1 LLYRTGKDAINNLHE
16 QISLAAS
23 LARNYHNQYLKA
35 HIDELNASVA
45 EYAKAA
51 GITSEE
57 ALIDLHKVLE
67 ALHEPERRLIKYMLS
82 VPLENTK
89 KTLTFN
95 GKQHTAA
102 DLRAEIIKILNSGI
116 TTEAEARL
124 LRTQLDGIIFQKDA
138 QGNVIY
144 KDGYPQPNLKYVDP
158 AGFSPSGT
166 KSINVGDID
175 FKVTALDQAS
185 VNKITKQYN
194 DSKYK
199 EEMDRVRTAVQ
210 AVHEA
215 TKSLNKIGNYWSQP
229 VSNRVAFYGWKDYIP
244 LKGLANHTK
253 IDEQLDFDSRAMGRE
268 LQDNTGSMDGRFS
281 VSRNPILQTMSD
293 GVRSALRAGRRD
305 LTQTIKN
312 LLPEGKYNPNGQG
325 HLAGKVALHI
335 PFEERDSVDLS
346 EYKGETTIFHYNDD
360 GSIDILVVAE
370 PKMRNAIRRSYKRIN
385 PLIELAN
392 KITGGVGMLHTRYNY
407 QFAPLNFVRD
417 ALTNAFT
424 IGAEMGPRE
433 AARFLTAVATQ
444 VTAKNGL
451 YKAMQVAALYDK
463 GDEKSRKILEAL
475 KNRDEYT
482 RNMVEM
488 IEQGGLVSYLQGL
501 GLKSNFIELHKSIG
515 KSGVITKIEDFNKF
529 VDTWTDMFEIASRG
543 AAYGIVKQNFYTK
556 NLADN
561 MSEKDAMQAAMVEAA
576 AYTKNLANFEQVGEM
591 GKALGAFYMF
601 FRPAATGAVRA
612 IEALAPAWPG
622 SLERAVFN
630 LPKSIKED
638 EAAVEAFKKNYS
650 EQQRNARVMTSALFG
665 LGMMGYAMAYMTA
678 DDDDLGRNAVATDN
692 MDQWTRYLRFH
703 IPKDITQAIGIK
715 DPVVFQIP
723 WGFGL
728 GAFAAAGAQIA
739 AMTSGHT
746 PVTKALSNIF
756 TSISLDS
763 FVPIPISKMPATE
776 MPLEFLLD
784 SIAPSV
790 ARPLLEFALN
800 KNGLGQAI
808 YNDQNRRMGDA
819 YTGGDKIPQ
828 LYKDVSVKIAKESTG
843 TLDVSPNTL
852 YFLSNSYIDGLGR
865 VIELLYGMPDVI
877 KGDKSFNPKTDLP
890 LMGSFFGAKSNV
902 DSREFSTVENKIK
915 SMERK
920 INMFDKADPLT
931 SAQYDVKHPFDR
943 MLVEMYNHQLNADL
957 NPLREEAKRIRLM
970 QGITPDTKAA
980 MLKMVTF
987 QENLVKR
994 NMIEQFK
1001 AFDVN
1006 P

>member
-1 LLYRTGKDAINNLHE
+1 
-16 QISLAAS
+16 
-23 LARNYHNQYLKA
+23 
-35 HIDELNASVA
+35 
-45 EYAKAA
+45 
-51 GITSEE
+51 
-57 ALIDLHKVLE
+57 
-67 ALHEPERRLIKYMLS
+67 
-82 VPLENTK
+82 
-89 KTLTFN
+89 
-95 GKQHTAA
+95 
-102 DLRAEIIKILNSGI
+102 
-116 TTEAEARL
+116 
-124 LRTQLDGIIFQKDA
+124 
-138 QGNVIY
+138 
-144 KDGYPQPNLKYVDP
+144 
-158 AGFSPSGT
+158 
-166 KSINVGDID
+166 
-175 FKVTALDQAS
+175 
-185 VNKITKQYN
+185 
-194 DSKYK
+194 
-199 EEMDRVRTAVQ
+199 
-210 AVHEA
+210 
-215 TKSLNKIGNYWSQP
+215 
-229 VSNRVAFYGWKDYIP
+229 
-244 LKGLANHTK
+244 
-253 IDEQLDFDSRAMGRE
+253 
-268 LQDNTGSMDGRFS
+268 
-281 VSRNPILQTMSD
+281 
-293 GVRSALRAGRRD
+293 
-305 LTQTIKN
+305 
-312 LLPEGKYNPNGQG
+312 
-325 HLAGKVALHI
+325 
-335 PFEERDSVDLS
+335 
-346 EYKGETTIFHYNDD
+346 
-360 GSIDILVVAE
+360 
-370 PKMRNAIRRSYKRIN
+370 MRNAIRRSYKRIN

-515 KSGVITKIEDFNKF
+515 KSGVITKVEDFNKF

-678 DDDDLGRNAVATDN
+678 DDDDLGRNAVAMDN

-703 IPKDITQAIGIK
+703 IPKDITQSIGIK
-715 DPVVFQIP
+715 DPIVFQIP

-728 GAFAAAGAQIA
+728 GAFAAAGAQMA

-819 YTGGDKIPQ
+819 YTGGDKIPE

-1001 AFDVN
+1001 AFDVK